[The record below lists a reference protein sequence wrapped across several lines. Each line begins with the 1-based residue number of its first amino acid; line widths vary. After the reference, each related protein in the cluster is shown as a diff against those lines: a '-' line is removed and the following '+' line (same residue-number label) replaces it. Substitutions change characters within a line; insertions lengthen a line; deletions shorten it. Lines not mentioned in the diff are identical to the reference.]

1 MGIEQQRLAR
11 GSVLRLLTLGL
22 CQTAC
27 AVGQVLLMARIV
39 DGLSSGSTSTH
50 ALLAL
55 GALVLTDAAL
65 RRAEAVGS
73 ESLGQTKVRDVRVAL
88 FEHSTRLGDL
98 NLGDLRR
105 GGILLRFLGD
115 LTPLRQWIALAYV
128 RLPIAA
134 LTLVAGLAA
143 IATNSPAIAGAV
155 GLVLVL
161 GALVAVPFAGPLY
174 RRLALRRRLR
184 NRLAANVAEKIHAL
198 PAIRACAREARELER
213 VRRGSEGLL
222 QASMA
227 FARTRENL
235 RTVLHVTLGGAALA
249 ALAVGAE
256 AVSRGM
262 ATTGDVFAALALI
275 GILTPALRELT
286 QLLEVRQGVRLTRE
300 RLAAIEA
307 LPTVARSDRS
317 RHEDGTEHPPLQLE
331 KGEAVPHGLVVRA
344 GEHILVEGGEP
355 AERARFLKMLAGLEV
370 PEHGQ
375 VKVHGQAAHTL
386 RPADR
391 RRWLGYAAE
400 DLPLIS
406 GSVSKNL
413 RYRHRK
419 ASAEEMTEALEWVGL
434 GGGAHL
440 LRLEQRISAMGR
452 DLHPRQRAA
461 LGLARALLG
470 WPALVVVE
478 DLDGALDSDQ
488 QTRLLAELQR
498 RGVCLATGRA
508 AGAGDSAFVHRVA
521 LEQTEVRDNR
531 SGWARVAVVVACALL
546 GAPQLVPTAW
556 AQEEADNLPA
566 ATADDGGW
574 SARYRPGGLEITHG
588 DADLSLR
595 LGGRFHLDAG
605 VFTGNNPRPD
615 EDIELRRARVSLA
628 LRFQRE
634 WRALV
639 DYDFGRSEGV
649 KNLWLRWQGES
660 PWQVTAGAHQSPF
673 SMEEV
678 TSSNHSV
685 FLERSLANALTPGY
699 LVGLSGSWREG
710 DSAFGVGLFGDS
722 LENEP
727 RRRAQGFGAMGR
739 GTTSFLRS
747 KENLVH
753 VGASVELRDVE
764 SGSRF
769 RLRTRPETALGDQR
783 LVDTRTLDGVDFVST
798 AGAEFAW
805 RHRRLL
811 GQAEWIASHIS
822 LPDENPTFS
831 GGYAQVSGFLTDHD
845 RSYSARRGR
854 FANPDLDP
862 GEQAFELGLRF
873 SHLDLTDGAI
883 EGGVE
888 HNLTLGGTWY
898 LGPHVRVLSNAVLAF
913 ARPDRDGRE
922 RDLQIWQL
930 RLQWVL

>member
-1 MGIEQQRLAR
+1 MTIEKRHIPRASL
-11 GSVLRLLTLGL
+11 LRLLSLGL
-22 CQTAC
+22 CQTGT
-27 AVGQVLLMARIV
+27 AVGQVLLVAHVV
-39 DGLSSGSTSTH
+39 DGLATGTASTA

-55 GALVLTDAAL
+55 GALVLLDALL

-73 ESLGQTKVRDVRVAL
+73 EALGQHRARDVRVAL
-88 FEHSTRLGDL
+88 FERSTRLSDL

-115 LTPLRQWIALAYV
+115 LTPLRQWVALAYV

-134 LTLVAGLAA
+134 LTLVAGLTA
-143 IATNSPAIAGAV
+143 IATNSPSIAGAV
-155 GLVLVL
+155 GVVLVL
-161 GALVAVPFAGPLY
+161 GALAVVPFAGPLY
-174 RRLALRRRLR
+174 RRLAVRRRVR

-198 PAIRACAREARELER
+198 PSIRACAREARELER
-213 VRRGSEGLL
+213 VQRESDTLL
-222 QASMA
+222 KASME
-227 FARTRENL
+227 FARTRETL
-235 RTVLHVTLGGAALA
+235 RAVLHVTLGGAGLV
-249 ALAVGAE
+249 ALAVGAH

-262 ATTGDVFAALALI
+262 ATTGDVFAALALL

-307 LPTVARSDRS
+307 LPTIERRRAATGLP
-317 RHEDGTEHPPLQLE
+317 EAEYPPLVLAQLDALNQDVVL
-331 KGEAVPHGLVVRA
+331 EAGQHL
-344 GEHILVEGGEP
+344 LFEGGELSD
-355 AERARFLKMLAGLEV
+355 RGRLLRLVAGLDV
-370 PEHGQ
+370 PARGSVQVRGQ
-375 VKVHGQAAHTL
+375 SAHSL
-386 RPADR
+386 RPGER
-391 RRWLGYAAE
+391 RRLVGYAAE
-400 DLPLIS
+400 DLPLIR

-413 RYRHRK
+413 RYRHRR
-419 ASAEEMTEALEWVGL
+419 ATSEEMAEALQWVGL
-434 GGGAHL
+434 DGATGGLDLEA
-440 LRLEQRISAMGR
+440 RLGAMGR
-452 DLHPRQRAA
+452 ELHPRDRAA
-461 LGLARALLG
+461 LVLARAILG

-478 DLDGALDSDQ
+478 SLDAALDPEQ
-488 QTRLLAELQR
+488 QMKLLTELRR
-498 RGVCLATGRA
+498 RGVCLITASA
-508 AGAGDSAFVHRVA
+508 KGAGPGLFAHTIALEHAEARGERPSLARVA
-521 LEQTEVRDNR
+521 LLL
-531 SGWARVAVVVACALL
+531 ALASFGAAQL
-546 GAPQLVPTAW
+546 GTPAF
-556 AQEEADNLPA
+556 AQEEADNLAPA
-566 ATADDGGW
+566 ESNDGGW
-574 SARYRPGGLEITHG
+574 SARYRPGGLEINHG
-588 DADLSLR
+588 DTDLRLR
-595 LGGRFHLDAG
+595 LGGRLHLDAG

-615 EDIELRRARVSLA
+615 EDLELRRARVSLA

-634 WRALV
+634 WRGLV

-710 DSAFGVGLFGDS
+710 DSAFGVGIFGDS

-727 RRRAQGFGAMGR
+727 RRRAEGVGVVGR

-753 VGASVELRDVE
+753 AGASVELRDVE

-783 LVDTRTLDGVDFVST
+783 LVDTRNLDDVDFVST
-798 AGAEFAW
+798 AGAELAW

-811 GQAEWIASHIS
+811 GQAEWIVSHVS
-822 LPDENPTFS
+822 LPSENPTFT
-831 GGYAQVSGFLTDHD
+831 GAYAQISGFLTDHN
-845 RSYSARRGR
+845 RPYSTRRGR
-854 FANPDLDP
+854 FANPDLEP

-888 HNLTLGGTWY
+888 RNVTLGGTWY
-898 LGPHVRVLSNAVLAF
+898 LGQHLRVLSNAVLAF
-913 ARPDRDGRE
+913 ARPDRDGQE

>member
-1 MGIEQQRLAR
+1 MTIETRQLER
-11 GSVLRLLTLGL
+11 GPLLRLFVLGL
-22 CQTAC
+22 CQSASTVA
-27 AVGQVLLMARIV
+27 QVLLVAHVV
-39 DGLSSGSTSTH
+39 DGLATGRASTA
-50 ALLAL
+50 ALATL
-55 GALVLTDAAL
+55 GGLLLVDALV

-73 ESLGQTKVRDVRVAL
+73 EALGQKRARDVRVAL
-88 FEHSTRLGDL
+88 FERSTRLSDL

-115 LTPLRQWIALAYV
+115 LTPLRQWVALAYV

-143 IATNSPAIAGAV
+143 IATNSPAIAGALAV
-155 GLVLVL
+155 VLVL
-161 GALVAVPFAGPLY
+161 GALAAVPFAAPLY
-174 RRLALRRRLR
+174 RRLAVRRRVR

-198 PAIRACAREARELER
+198 SAIRSCAREARELER
-213 VRRGSEGLL
+213 VQRESDTLL
-222 QASMA
+222 KASMD

-235 RTVLHVTLGGAALA
+235 RAVLHVTLGTAGLVALA
-249 ALAVGAE
+249 IGAH

-262 ATTGDVFAALALI
+262 ATTGDVFAALALL

-286 QLLEVRQGVRLTRE
+286 QLLEVRQGVKLTRE

-307 LPTVARSDRS
+307 LPTVERRRSPTGLP
-317 RHEDGTEHPPLQLE
+317 EAEYAPLVLTRLE
-331 KGEAVPHGLVVRA
+331 TLDQDVVLAA
-344 GEHILVEGGEP
+344 GQHLLVEGGEL
-355 AERARFLKMLAGLEV
+355 ADRARFLRLVAGLDAPNVGSIE
-370 PEHGQ
+370 
-375 VKVHGQAAHTL
+375 VHGQAAHSL
-386 RPADR
+386 RPGER
-391 RRWLGYAAE
+391 RRLLGYAAE
-400 DLPLIS
+400 DLPLVR

-413 RYRHRK
+413 RYRHRR
-419 ASAEEMTEALEWVGL
+419 ATQDEMAEALGWVGL
-434 GGGAHL
+434 AEETAALDLEVRLGAL
-440 LRLEQRISAMGR
+440 GR
-452 DLHPRQRAA
+452 ELHPRQRAA
-461 LGLARALLG
+461 LVLARAILG
-470 WPALVVVE
+470 WPAVVVVE
-478 DLDGALDSDQ
+478 SLDAALAPEQ
-488 QTRLLAELQR
+488 QVGLLAELSR
-498 RGVCLATGRA
+498 RGVCLVA
-508 AGAGDSAFVHRVA
+508 ASADGAGTAHFSQTIDVGRREPRKEPSSLARVA
-521 LEQTEVRDNR
+521 LLL
-531 SGWARVAVVVACALL
+531 ACASI
-546 GAPQLVPTAW
+546 GALHLSSTAV
-556 AQEEADNLPA
+556 AQEEADNLAPA
-566 ATADDGGW
+566 EANDGGW
-574 SARYRPGGLEITHG
+574 SARYKPGGLEVTHG
-588 DADLSLR
+588 DADLRLR
-595 LGGRFHLDAG
+595 LGGRLHLDAG

-615 EDIELRRARVSLA
+615 EDVELRRARVSLA

-634 WRALV
+634 WRGLV
-639 DYDFGRSEGV
+639 DYDFGRNEGFR
-649 KNLWLRWQGES
+649 NLWLRWQGES

-727 RRRAQGFGAMGR
+727 RRRAEGLGAVGR

-764 SGSRF
+764 SSSRF

-798 AGAEFAW
+798 AGAEVAW
-805 RHRRLL
+805 RHRRVL
-811 GQAEWIASHIS
+811 GQAEWIASHVS
-822 LPDENPTFS
+822 LPSENPTFT
-831 GGYAQVSGFLTDHD
+831 GAYAQVSGFLTDHK
-845 RSYSARRGR
+845 RPYSTRRGR

-888 HNLTLGGTWY
+888 RNVTLGGTWY
-898 LGPHVRVLSNAVLAF
+898 LGPHLRVLSNAVFAF